1 MGIIDIMD
9 IAVVTIQVAIDA
21 AVEGNTTMIH
31 TLMWIYLILILV
43 HYYPIRMQMRIRM
56 SLQDYIHLLLERL
69 RIIIFW
75 QRELTIRVVDDD

>member
-31 TLMWIYLILILV
+31 TLM
-43 HYYPIRMQMRIRM
+43 
-56 SLQDYIHLLLERL
+56 
-69 RIIIFW
+69 
-75 QRELTIRVVDDD
+75 